1 MALKVGIAGLP
12 KVGKFTNSCLL
23 MAFFMMSSTIV
34 MAQQISADEAKSK
47 AHSFLFSGNQRRV
60 QGTAPSL
67 TLAYTAKKGNEVQF
81 YVFNKGDDK
90 GFIIMG
96 GDERANEVLGYSN
109 SGSFDIDKIPENM
122 KDLLGDY
129 QEDIHYAIENNLQP
143 TSAAP
148 SKVRKASAVT
158 KVDIPELIK
167 TKWNQQEP
175 YNNAIPVPSNGVKL
189 YTGCTATATAQVM
202 KFWNYPTKG
211 IGSHSF
217 SMKPTLPD
225 NTEGSEEVIFSA
237 DYGNTTYKW
246 ESMLNEYTNNYGWVN
261 GAWTATPAYTEEQ
274 GNAVATLMYH
284 VGVMADMNYGA
295 YGSSG
300 SSGNIFKMA
309 EGLTNYFGYANS
321 SIYLIRKNY
330 TDEEW
335 ENLIYNELASGRP
348 ILYSGKSSASGHAFV
363 CHGYSASDN
372 KYAINWGWGG
382 SYDGYFALTGTN
394 ALAPKGTGAGG
405 GSDTSGYVIGQS
417 AIIGISPTEVQPL
430 EDVFTLSIYDI
441 SENDNI
447 FVANS
452 QNEKITKA
460 TTGERVKLSNADFTH
475 LYLFRSMDVSICM
488 KLINVISGKTY
499 YTGSHDVTLD
509 CYGTYY
515 YPYCKLPSAWE
526 MEGGTYRVCPV
537 YKLKGTNEWL
547 EFKLTGNVVLPTIEI
562 ERVVRPV
569 AECSKLQFNKY
580 TTTETTYTTSYNKKF
595 YVDTGFHTANDYRA
609 NTDFSVGF
617 KFQNGEDV
625 YYCSSETFNLEGVGW
640 SYSSYALT
648 ADPSCVLKNG
658 TYTLTPVCKGVDD
671 TDWMP
676 MTLLDG
682 VTPLTVTVTG
692 RTNEEPTPEPEV
704 DNSVVHTD
712 ATIPSASKALT
723 VSSSEGTDGEGTE
736 DVDKLF
742 DSTPSTKWC
751 KNFSKTWSKPYVIMN
766 MGKKVYLTHYKLT
779 EGNDTYQFP
788 NRNWSTWTV
797 YGSNDKSSWTEI
809 SKESDA
815 TTTLFRKTTD
825 KTNVQNS
832 SIYSVK
838 TTTTAYQYFKIEVN
852 SVVGTESGNYV
863 MQMADLY
870 LYGKEYV
877 EPATERVHV
886 DATIPSTSTLLSVSS
901 TSGSGGESGE
911 DHSCLFNG
919 KANSSDKWCKVF
931 GSTWSEP
938 YAIADM
944 GKKVYLTHYKLTE
957 GGDTWQYPTRNWSTW
972 TIYGSDDQLSWTE
985 ISKESDAK
993 TTLFRLSTDK
1003 TTTPK
1008 TSTYSVQ
1015 TTSTAYRYFK
1025 VVVNSIVGKQ
1035 ANGNYVMQMSEMA
1048 LYGEEYVEPE
1058 PDPEPEPDVEHVHKN
1073 AEITSSKVKI
1083 SKYWNSFVESGTETL
1098 DKLIDDIPATKWCK
1112 VCGGWPLTF
1121 STGEVFYPYF
1131 QIGLENAVYL
1141 TQYSLTEGADTYKYP
1156 NRNWATWEVYGS
1168 NDWEDDDSWE
1178 LISKEDNPKETHF
1191 RLSTDKTQTQYT
1203 SVYEVQNQTKAYKYY
1218 MFMIESLAGDGS
1230 LSGDGQYVMQMADLK
1245 LYGSTTKPSDNK
1257 GDVNGDGSIT
1267 KADVTKLCEM
1277 VLKQQTSVAAD
1288 INCDG
1293 KVDILD
1299 ITHLISKLKE
1309 NR

>member
-12 KVGKFTNSCLL
+12 KIGKFTNSCLL

-60 QGTAPSL
+60 QGTAHSL

-189 YTGCTATATAQVM
+189 YTGCSATATAQVM
-202 KFWNYPTKG
+202 KYWEYPTKG

-217 SMKPTLPD
+217 TMKPTLPD
-225 NTEGSEEVIFSA
+225 NTAGTEDVTFSA
-237 DYGNTTYKW
+237 DFANTTYEW
-246 ESMLNEYTNNYGWVN
+246 SYMLNEYNKNYGWVN
-261 GAWTATPAYTEEQ
+261 NVWTATPAYSERE

-284 VGVMADMNYGA
+284 LGVVAEMNYGA

-300 SSGNIFKMA
+300 SSGSIYTMSK
-309 EGLTNYFGYANS
+309 GLTEHFGYANTAV
-321 SIYLIRKNY
+321 YLLRDY
-330 TDEEW
+330 YSDEEW
-335 ENLIYNELASGRP
+335 ENIIYNELAAKRP
-348 ILYSGKSSASGHAFV
+348 ILYAGSSKTGGHAFV

-405 GSDTSGYVIGQS
+405 GSDTSGYVNQQY
-417 AIIGISPTEVQPL
+417 AIIGISPTEIQPL
-430 EDVFTLSIYDI
+430 EYPLVLRVINTSN
-441 SENDNI
+441 NDNI
-447 FVANS
+447 Y
-452 QNEKITKA
+452 ITNRNGERITTV
-460 TTGERVKLSNADFTH
+460 TTGEYIYLNNMTFAN
-475 LYLFRSMDVSICM
+475 LYAHRTMDMNLCIKFV
-488 KLINVISGKTY
+488 NVETGKTY
-499 YTGSHDVTLD
+499 YEGNFDYTLNGSYIGAPFV
-509 CYGTYY
+509 
-515 YPYCKLPSAWE
+515 YCKLPSSKN
-526 MEGGTYRVCPV
+526 MESGTYKVSPV
-537 YKLKGTNEWL
+537 YRIKGTDEWL
-547 EFKLTGNVVLPTIEI
+547 DPGFNENVVIPTLKIES
-562 ERVVRPV
+562 VVKPI
-569 AECSKLQFNKY
+569 AECSKMQFSNVSG
-580 TTTETTYTTSYNKKF
+580 TSYTTSYANKF
-595 YVDTGFHTANDYRA
+595 NLVMGFHTANEYKV
-609 NTDFSVGF
+609 NTDFSVGY
-617 KFQNGEDV
+617 KFQNGEDI
-625 YYCSSETFNLEGVGW
+625 YYSSSRTFSFEGVGW
-640 SYSSYALT
+640 GYSTITLT

-692 RTNEEPTPEPEV
+692 RSNEEPTPEPEV

-712 ATIPSASKALT
+712 ATIPSTSKALA

-779 EGNDTYQFP
+779 EGNDTYLFP

-852 SVVGTESGNYV
+852 TVVGTESGNYV

-886 DATIPSTSTLLSVSS
+886 DATIPSSSTLLSVSS

-911 DHSCLFNG
+911 DHSYLFNG

-1008 TSTYSVQ
+1008 SSTYSVQ

-1048 LYGEEYVEPE
+1048 LYGEEYVEP
-1058 PDPEPEPDVEHVHKN
+1058 DPEPEPDVEHVHKN

-1098 DKLIDDIPATKWCK
+1098 DKLIDDNPATKWCK

-1178 LISKEDNPKETHF
+1178 LISEESNPKETHF

-1257 GDVNGDGSIT
+1257 GDVDGDGSIT

-1277 VLKQQTSVAAD
+1277 VLKEQTSVAAD